1 MGFGLV
7 VLGCYCG
14 PSWRIADFRGFVER
28 VLVGGVVGCFG
39 GFRFEYVV
47 CWWVLIDC
55 VWLMVWSLW
64 LAEFA
69 LGGV

>member
-1 MGFGLV
+1 MRYGFELV

-14 PSWRIADFRGFVER
+14 PSWWIADFRGFVER

-47 CWWVLIDC
+47 CW
-55 VWLMVWSLW
+55 
-64 LAEFA
+64 
-69 LGGV
+69 